1 MHSETR
7 ISAAQANDSEE
18 KSKELQRA
26 VEKLQSLVQ
35 EAADRFGNLEQKYE
49 TEKEEHKEE
58 LKRRNDAIR
67 GLKKELDDANVLIA
81 TFKQKGKL

>member
-1 MHSETR
+1 M
-7 ISAAQANDSEE
+7 
-18 KSKELQRA
+18 
-26 VEKLQSLVQ
+26 EKLQSLVQ

-49 TEKEEHKEE
+49 KEKEEHKEE